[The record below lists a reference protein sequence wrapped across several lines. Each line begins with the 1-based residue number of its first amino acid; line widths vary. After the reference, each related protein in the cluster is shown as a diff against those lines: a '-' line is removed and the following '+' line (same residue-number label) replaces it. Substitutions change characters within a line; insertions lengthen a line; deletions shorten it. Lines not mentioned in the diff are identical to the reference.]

1 MFFVLATVAL
11 MSPIRMDVSYEAQRD
26 LCEDVAQM
34 LGEELK
40 LGRKTAEEVAL
51 HVKRCKEF
59 VVEFESRD

>member
-1 MFFVLATVAL
+1 
-11 MSPIRMDVSYEAQRD
+11 MDVSYEAQRD